1 MANLFASCTEEAK
14 RDASLT
20 WRASVTARAHSR
32 LSSALI
38 LLCSIFCCGSAQEI
52 PAGFK
57 LERYVQL
64 WKRNPFVLVT
74 PDAPHARPS
83 PFDKLSL
90 TSWLKVGATEV
101 IFVQNSETNEAEKI
115 TAEPNQ
121 NNLRIVEFHLNP
133 NPRLVEAVIS
143 NGKEQGIVK
152 FKFDVQA
159 PASQTASAGD
169 PTANRGATTPQAH
182 ISRFYPGLPRLANGE
197 GSSEGSRFYPR
208 KTNPGGNTAFRP
220 TETQPKHSVPGQT
233 SESSSPDL
241 N

>member
-20 WRASVTARAHSR
+20 RRASVTARAHSR

-52 PAGFK
+52 PTGFK
-57 LERYVQL
+57 PERYEQL

-74 PDAPHARPS
+74 PDAPHALPS

-115 TAEPNQ
+115 TAEPNR

-143 NGKEQGIVK
+143 NGKEQGIVR

-159 PASQTASAGD
+159 PASQTAVA
-169 PTANRGATTPQAH
+169 GATTPQAH
-182 ISRFYPGLPRLANGE
+182 TSRFYPGLPRLANGE
-197 GSSEGSRFYPR
+197 GSSEFYPG

-220 TETQPKHSVPGQT
+220 TETQPKHSAAGQT